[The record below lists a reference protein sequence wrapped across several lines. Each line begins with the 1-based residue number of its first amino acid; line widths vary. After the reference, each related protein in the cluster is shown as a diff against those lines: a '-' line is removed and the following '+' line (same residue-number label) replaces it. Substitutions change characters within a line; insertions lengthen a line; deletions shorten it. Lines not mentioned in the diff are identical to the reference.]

1 MVENLFAGEA
11 PFAKHIVRMWIRGCK
26 QTFNLYPVVDG
37 FGKTLEL
44 TFMHILTYKLIQSPS
59 QARFLGRA
67 GRHVNDDLVFFF
79 VNIVPHQDTPWKIPE
94 CLDKSL

>member
-37 FGKTLEL
+37 FGKTFEL
-44 TFMHILTYKLIQSPS
+44 TFMHIITYKLIQSPS
-59 QARFLGRA
+59 QARFLCRA
-67 GRHVNDDLVFFF
+67 GKHVNDDLVFFF
-79 VNIVPHQDTPWKIPE
+79 VNIVPHQDTPRKIPE
-94 CLDKSL
+94 CPDKSL